1 MKKASFFASFFLA
14 TVTIVGCSSVQLSK
28 PAFKSEINH
37 KIENNT
43 INLGGSSATEVK
55 LKLNFS
61 GFSTKSVLPAFG
73 SSGGLPASLNNS
85 KLVIKLHKYTA
96 GTPVGSILSP
106 KARFESGSESYSYTL
121 SNINT
126 TSSIPLT
133 IRGLQLNYDYYLSA
147 RLYLDYVTLPIDIV
161 SVDVNNITDINKIT
175 FSKAPATD
183 TNLQIGDYVQVGS
196 DITEYRVTAFT
207 TGGIFV
213 SPNLDNLA
221 NGTNQPLKIKRNI
234 VGIGDS
240 GINATG
246 GNGMASN
253 GGSVGGGTIPAKTS
267 GTSNEFEEYVNI
279 NGQGISTINN
289 DVIPINEW
297 NMNIQLMQDTTL
309 SYKNNTQINVTT
321 GTVQALNLTSYYL
334 PNEIEKMGN
343 IIFNNPQMN
352 PSSNISDTGD
362 IKLIWASNNGTDDDI
377 KLRNYVDSTK
387 TWSNEITV
395 NSSTT
400 GNQSNPS
407 IASDDSANS
416 VVVWTDKNN
425 TPSQINFQRYNSTG
439 TAQGSNQLTEVAT
452 YNKDFAKVGMSRTNG
467 QKFMIVWTQDENFAV
482 PPDTDVYAQIFNN
495 DGTAFGSSFKVNTN
509 NSIGKQNVSHVSVAD
524 NGDFLISW
532 VDLNTSKSYFRLYN
546 SDGSVKSAI
555 ISLFETMG
563 ITDAPKHEF
572 DSFGN
577 FIVVGRVNFGIYAQK
592 FDGSGQKIGNRLYIA
607 DTIGNFP
614 DNNEISI
621 KVAKDGTSIVSWI
634 GGTANGKANFA
645 PLTKD
650 LEKDDSPKMLNYSS
664 NDLAV
669 KTLDIDTNNT
679 GDLFATWTVNSD
691 PTLNINNQVFYRK
704 FSKVRKKY

>member
-1 MKKASFFASFFLA
+1 MKKTSFFASFFLA

-28 PAFKSEINH
+28 PAFKPEINH

-43 INLGGSSATEVK
+43 IDLGNSSATEVK
-55 LKLNFS
+55 LKLNFT

-85 KLVIKLHKYTA
+85 KLIIKLHKYTA
-96 GTPVGSILSP
+96 GTPIGSIPSP

-121 SNINT
+121 SNIDT
-126 TSSIPLT
+126 LSSIPLT
-133 IRGLQLNYDYYLSA
+133 IRGLQLNCDYYLSA
-147 RLYLDYVTLPIDIV
+147 RLYLDYVALPIDIV
-161 SVDVNNITDINKIT
+161 SVNTSSPSNLIS
-175 FSKAPATD
+175 FSIGDGT
-183 TNLQIGDYVQVGS
+183 TNLQIGDYVQVGA
-196 DITEYRVTAFT
+196 DTTEYQVTGFT
-207 TGGIFV
+207 TGGFFV
-213 SPNLDNLA
+213 SPNLITT
-221 NGTNQPLKIKRNI
+221 GTNQPLKIKRNI

-246 GNGMASN
+246 GNGMATT
-253 GGSVGGGTIPAKTS
+253 GASVGGGTIPAKTS
-267 GTSNEFEEYVNI
+267 GTSNEFEEYVNT

-289 DVIPINEW
+289 DVATANQW
-297 NMNIQLMQDTTL
+297 DMNVQLMQDTTL
-309 SYKNNTQINVTT
+309 IYKNNTQINVIA
-321 GTVQALNLTSYYL
+321 GNIQPLDLTSYYL

-343 IIFNNPQMN
+343 ITFNNPQMN
-352 PSSNISDTGD
+352 PSSNISDSGD

-395 NSSTT
+395 NSSTI

-425 TPSQINFQRYNSTG
+425 APSQINFQRYNSTG
-439 TAQGSNQLTEVAT
+439 TAQGSNQTLDAPP
-452 YNKDFAKVGMSRTNG
+452 YNRDFAKVGMSRTNG
-467 QKFMIVWTQDENFAV
+467 QKFMIAWTQDENFAV

-495 DGTAFGSSFKVNTN
+495 DGTSFGSAFIVNTN
-509 NSIGKQNVSHVSVAD
+509 NSIGKQKVSHVSVAD

-532 VDLNTSKSYFRLYN
+532 VDLNTSKVYFRLYN

-555 ISLFETMG
+555 ISLSDVMG

-577 FIVVGRVNFGIYAQK
+577 FIVVGRSAFGIYAQK
-592 FDGSGQKIGNRLYIA
+592 FDISGQKTGNVFYV
-607 DTIGNFP
+607 DNTVESFP
-614 DNNEISI
+614 ECNEISL
-621 KVAKDGTSIVSWI
+621 KVAKDTTSIVSWLSGVI
-634 GGTANGKANFA
+634 PKATFV

-650 LEKDDSPKMLNYSS
+650 LEKDDDPKMLNYSP
-664 NDLAV
+664 NDLEV
-669 KTLDIDTNNT
+669 KTLNIDTNNT
-679 GDLFATWTVNSD
+679 GDLFATWTVTSD
-691 PTLNINNQVFYRK
+691 PTLNANNQVFYRK
-704 FSKVRKKY
+704 FSKIRKKY